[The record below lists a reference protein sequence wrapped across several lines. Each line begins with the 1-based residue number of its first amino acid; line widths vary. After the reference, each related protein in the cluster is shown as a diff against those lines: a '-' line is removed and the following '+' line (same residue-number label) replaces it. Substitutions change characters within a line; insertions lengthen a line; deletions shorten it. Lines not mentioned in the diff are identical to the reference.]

1 MTSASRRAAKDAL
14 FDGFATVARALASG
28 RRVEIIE
35 LLTQGERTVEDIAR
49 EIGQS
54 VANTSHHLRT
64 LAKVGLVSTRRDGT
78 HVRYRVASDDVV
90 DMWLAMRG
98 VAAEHLD
105 SLDGLAQDY
114 LGERDEIQ
122 VIDRDEVED
131 RLRTGEV
138 VLIDVRPHAEYASGH
153 IRGAIPIAPGDWQT
167 LDEFV
172 GAVPLGREI
181 VAYCRGPYCVY
192 ADDAVRYLAG
202 RGVRARRL
210 DGGAVEWCRDG
221 RPLDT

>member
-64 LAKVGLVSTRRDGT
+64 LARVGLVSTRRDGT
-78 HVRYRVASDDVV
+78 HVHYRVASDDVV
-90 DMWLAMRG
+90 DMWLAMRD
-98 VAAEHLD
+98 VAAEHLEALE
-105 SLDGLAQDY
+105 SLAQDY
-114 LGERDEIQ
+114 LGERDEMP
-122 VIDRDEVED
+122 VMHRDELKD
-131 RLRTGEV
+131 RMASGEV
-138 VLIDVRPHAEYASGH
+138 VLIDVRPRAEHAAGH
-153 IRGAIPIAPGDWQT
+153 IRGAIPIDPGDWET
-167 LDEFV
+167 LDEL
-172 GAVPLGREI
+172 ADSVPQGQEI

-192 ADDAVRYLAG
+192 ADDAVRYLAA
-202 RGVRARRL
+202 RGVQARRL
-210 DGGAVEWCRDG
+210 EGGAVEWRRDD
-221 RPLDT
+221 RPFDA